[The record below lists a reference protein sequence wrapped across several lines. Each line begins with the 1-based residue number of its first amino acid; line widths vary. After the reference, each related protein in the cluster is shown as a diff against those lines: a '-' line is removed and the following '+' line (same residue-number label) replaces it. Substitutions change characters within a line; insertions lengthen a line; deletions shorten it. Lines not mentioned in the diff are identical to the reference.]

1 VRLRTLHRGEQRGP
15 EGLAGVSSNPPSS
28 VPVLYERVLTRRELN
43 RALLAR
49 QLLLERRR
57 LSLPRAVEQVGCL
70 QTQYAPSAYIGLWSR
85 VEGFRREALTSALRR
100 RSLVQATLM
109 RNTIHVVSRRD
120 FWPFVL
126 ALREERKAWS
136 RRVQG
141 NDDRELR
148 RAAERVRAFL
158 AEGPRRHAEIAAEL
172 GDRIWRPGVGIW
184 VDLVRVP
191 PSGTWERR
199 RADLYG
205 LAEQWVGPPPRLAE
219 EEAREHVVRRYLGA
233 FGPASRSDI
242 ADWAGM
248 RLGAL
253 RDVLE
258 RMRLRRFRD
267 EAGRELLDLPRAPL
281 PRAETPAPARFLPT
295 FDATLLVH
303 ARGTGILPE
312 QYRERIFHVR
322 NPQSE
327 PTFLVEGEVAGTW
340 RYDRGH
346 VRLEPFR
353 RLTRRARA
361 ELEEEAERLAALHS

>member
-1 VRLRTLHRGEQRGP
+1 MG
-15 EGLAGVSSNPPSS
+15 
-28 VPVLYERVLTRRELN
+28 ERVLTRRELN

-57 LSLPRAVEQVGCL
+57 LPLPQAVERMGCL

-85 VEGFRREALTSALRR
+85 LESFEREPLTNALRR

-109 RNTIHVVSRRD
+109 RNTIHIVSRRD
-120 FWPFVL
+120 FWPLAL

-141 NDDRELR
+141 NDDRQLR
-148 RAAERVRAFL
+148 RAADQVRAFL
-158 AEGPRRHAEIAAEL
+158 TDGPRRQSDIAEAL
-172 GDRIWRPGVGIW
+172 GDRVWRPGVGIW

-191 PSGTWERR
+191 PSGTWQRR

-205 LAEQWVGPPPRLAE
+205 LADQWLGPAPALSER
-219 EEAREHVVRRYLGA
+219 EALEHLVRRYLGG
-233 FGPASRSDI
+233 FGPASRNDL

-248 RLGAL
+248 RVGAL
-253 RDVLE
+253 RNVLE

-267 EAGRELLDLPRAPL
+267 EFGRELLDLPRGPL
-281 PRAETPAPARFLPT
+281 PAAEIRAPARFLPT
-295 FDATLLVH
+295 WDATLLAH

-312 QYRERIFHVR
+312 PYRERIFHVR

-327 PTFLVEGEVAGTW
+327 RTFLVDGEVAGTW
-340 RYDRGH
+340 RYERGRI
-346 VRLEPFR
+346 RLEPFH
-353 RLTRRARA
+353 RLPREARA
-361 ELEEEAERLAALHS
+361 ELEEEAERLAAFHA